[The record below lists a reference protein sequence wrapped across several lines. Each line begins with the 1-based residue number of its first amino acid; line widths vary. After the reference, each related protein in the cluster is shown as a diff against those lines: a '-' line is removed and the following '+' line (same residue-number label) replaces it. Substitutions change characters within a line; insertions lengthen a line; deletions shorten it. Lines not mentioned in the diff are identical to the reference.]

1 MPPRGKVGNILHSHF
16 KSAVVDTCSL
26 EDSIREV
33 SVRGGHT
40 RIARIGTQGIWLE
53 CRLPQMLGGF
63 NFGRNAVTDLDFMPV
78 ALHKPMSSCA
88 RSSVV
93 HSVDISV
100 LAAYTIGKSVPT
112 ICIHTLLQ
120 CEYVC
125 VCIRNII
132 HCIIVF
138 IKT

>member
-53 CRLPQMLGGF
+53 CRLPQMLMGF

-100 LAAYTIGKSVPT
+100 LAAYTIGKSATYHLHSYIAPM
-112 ICIHTLLQ
+112 
-120 CEYVC
+120 
-125 VCIRNII
+125 
-132 HCIIVF
+132 
-138 IKT
+138 